1 MVNGSLK
8 KRRRR
13 GKEKRSPEVEKKA
26 TKLLSTSCAGCWVL
40 QDTVWGTATQGTRT
54 RVGKQCTEVRD
65 KGKQIS

>member
-40 QDTVWGTATQGTRT
+40 GTHDSGEGQD
-54 RVGKQCTEVRD
+54 
-65 KGKQIS
+65 